1 MRPLLVVE
9 PSSWDGNTVVDVV
22 VVVVVAF
29 WELGL
34 CFSSQQ
40 TQFNVQSSMFL
51 QTFNLKTIF
60 REREREET
68 FIERQEA
75 ALLQGVGGEV
85 RDKSSCMSRF

>member
-1 MRPLLVVE
+1 M
-9 PSSWDGNTVVDVV
+9 
-22 VVVVVAF
+22 VVAF

-40 TQFNVQSSMFL
+40 TQFNVQCSMFNVL
-51 QTFNLKTIF
+51 TNFQFENHIQRE

-75 ALLQGVGGEV
+75 ALLQGVGCEV
-85 RDKSSCMSRF
+85 RDKSSCISRF

>member
-1 MRPLLVVE
+1 M
-9 PSSWDGNTVVDVV
+9 
-22 VVVVVAF
+22 
-29 WELGL
+29 
-34 CFSSQQ
+34 
-40 TQFNVQSSMFL
+40 FNVLTNFQFENHI
-51 QTFNLKTIF
+51 Q